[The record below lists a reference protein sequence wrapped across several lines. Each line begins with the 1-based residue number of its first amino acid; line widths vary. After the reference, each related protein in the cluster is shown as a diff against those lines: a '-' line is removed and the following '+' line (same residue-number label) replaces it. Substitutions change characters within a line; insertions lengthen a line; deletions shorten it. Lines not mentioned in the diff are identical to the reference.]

1 MLLSITGVILV
12 VIILAV
18 LEEKADTAACRA
30 PEITLIPSDCFNLK
44 IIRRGKSQVD
54 VTPAR
59 VNHGWFAGTF
69 DHLPIDTEVTL
80 RICMAGN
87 DIGGNIADCAKWV
100 GLRPVMTYA
109 DPAQYESYQWYRR
122 DAQGRWVSGDPCRRG
137 TAKFAGT
144 GPTPKQEAI
153 PADLAAEFLSAD
165 GETWSPWRELK
176 EGKADTC
183 KKIFT
188 IRERFARP
196 TATIALHFPYTVAY
210 QEAFLQRLRAGKFP
224 GVTVDELGESAEGR
238 KLYMV
243 RLDDPEAPTPLR
255 MGETL
260 TRGDGTIVPVVRI
273 EDPPGAPK
281 PRVLLVN
288 AREHGSE
295 HAGSWVVQG
304 VLRHLLAD
312 TPDSRRLRRNT
323 TWLLQLIYDPD
334 GAVNSIF
341 HAITDSF
348 FPHDNHPRY
357 GSVTPPEVIAYARYL
372 RAFVN
377 SGRILASVASF
388 YGFEC
393 NEGKPVV
400 CPNVIKQEKEL
411 TLNFNEFWFSRLN
424 KLGIPTNPPR
434 RPWFEMWVP
443 YRLHVW
449 CWYWYS
455 AMSLAFMVSDRS
467 PKHRL
472 DLPGLERVG
481 ACYAAAMVDY
491 LETPRG
497 QLRLQET
504 QQFLE
509 RRKKEREL
517 WFRTSMAGTPD
528 DPTLYDM
535 LSMGY

>member
-1 MLLSITGVILV
+1 MLLSVASVILI

-18 LEEKADTAACRA
+18 LEEDTDSASCHA
-30 PEITLIPSDCFNLK
+30 PNITIVPTDCFNLK
-44 IIRRGKSQVD
+44 IIRQGKTQVD

-59 VNHGWFAGTF
+59 VNHGWFAATF
-69 DHLPIDTEVTL
+69 DNLPTNADFSI
-80 RICMAGN
+80 RICMEGN

-109 DPAQYESYQWYRR
+109 DPKQYETYQWYRR
-122 DAQGRWVSGDPCRRG
+122 DEQGRWLSGDPCRLEAAR
-137 TAKFAGT
+137 FAGT
-144 GPTPKQEAI
+144 GPTPQQEAI
-153 PADLAAEFLSAD
+153 SAELAAEFLSAD
-165 GETWSPWRELK
+165 GQSWSPWRELK
-176 EGKADTC
+176 EGNADTRS
-183 KKIFT
+183 KIFT
-188 IRERFARP
+188 IHERFARP
-196 TATIALHFPYTVAY
+196 TVTIALHFPYTVAY
-210 QEAFLQRLRAGKFP
+210 QEAFLQRLLSAKFP
-224 GVTVDELGESAEGR
+224 GVSVDVLGASAEGR

-243 RLDDPEAPTPLR
+243 RLDDPESPTPLR

-260 TRGDGTIVPVVRI
+260 TRADGTIVPVVRI
-273 EDPPGAPK
+273 EDAPGAPK
-281 PRVLLVN
+281 PKVLLLN

-304 VLRHLLAD
+304 ALRRLVAD
-312 TPDSRRLRRNT
+312 TPESRRLRRNT
-323 TWLLQLIYDPD
+323 TWLLQLIFDPD
-334 GAVNSIF
+334 GATNSTF
-341 HAITDSF
+341 HAITDRF
-348 FPHDNHPRY
+348 FPHNNHPRY
-357 GSVTPPEVIAYARYL
+357 GNVTPPEVIAYARYL

-377 SGRILASVASF
+377 SGRTLASVASF

-400 CPNVIKQEKEL
+400 CPNVIRQEKEL
-411 TLNFNEFWFSRLN
+411 TLHFNEFWFSRLR

-455 AMSLAFMVSDRS
+455 AMSLAFMVCDRS
-467 PKHRL
+467 PRRRL
-472 DLPGLERVG
+472 DLDELERIG
-481 ACYAAAMVDY
+481 ASYTEAMIDF

-497 QLRLQET
+497 RLRLRET

-509 RRKKEREL
+509 RRNKEREL
-517 WFRTSMAGTPD
+517 WFRTSMAGSPD